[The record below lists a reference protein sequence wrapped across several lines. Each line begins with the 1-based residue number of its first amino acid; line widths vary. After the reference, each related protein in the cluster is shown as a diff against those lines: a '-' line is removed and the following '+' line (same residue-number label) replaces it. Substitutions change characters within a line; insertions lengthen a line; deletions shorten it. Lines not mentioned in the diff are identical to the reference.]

1 MNRRLPIENIEHSYS
16 LKDHLEEDIIWRKD
30 ISPHLAGIAQNIVQ
44 ICQYGFTEIVNN
56 VIEHSSSRILTVK
69 VTIDEENIGFV
80 IADEGIGIFKK
91 IKNDLGLEEPAHAIL
106 ELVKGKFTSDPQRH
120 SGEGIFFTSRIFDLF
135 TVASEN
141 LVFSR
146 SGDEDRFE
154 VSTTGRHGTTVTM
167 EISTSSRLALAD
179 VFNEY
184 ADPDKQ
190 PGFYKTTVPV
200 QIMQYEGESLMS
212 RSQAKR
218 LMNRF
223 DRFLEVVLDFAN
235 VNFIG
240 QGFADEI
247 FRVFA
252 RAHPGTRL
260 IPVHCT
266 ETVEKMI
273 ARVRETS
280 A

>member
-1 MNRRLPIENIEHSYS
+1 MKYLVWKKGKQIIDNFEYSYS
-16 LKDHLEEDIIWRKD
+16 LDTRPEEDVIWRKD
-30 ISPHLAGIAQNIVQ
+30 I
-44 ICQYGFTEIVNN
+44 
-56 VIEHSSSRILTVK
+56 LT
-69 VTIDEENIGFV
+69 
-80 IADEGIGIFKK
+80 
-91 IKNDLGLEEPAHAIL
+91 P
-106 ELVKGKFTSDPQRH
+106 
-120 SGEGIFFTSRIFDLF
+120 FD
-135 TVASEN
+135 
-141 LVFSR
+141 
-146 SGDEDRFE
+146 GDN
-154 VSTTGRHGTTVTM
+154 SM
-167 EISTSSRLALAD
+167 EISTSSRLVLAD

-184 ADPDKQ
+184 TDPDKQ

-235 VNFIG
+235 ISFIG

-252 RAHPGTRL
+252 QAHPGTRL

-273 ARVRETS
+273 AHVMGTGT
-280 A
+280 